1 MKDIKWGIVVTVAV
15 VVTFLPHLFHRQLHA
30 TVSVEKWGR
39 QPIFLLTSLLQF
51 LAYILLAFF
60 YFLLLF
66 LLLLCREIL
75 SETNDIVNNISWQAI
90 SSSPHFCRGLYCMKF
105 VESFQFILF
114 LVDEVQ
120 FSNGIFVFMHNFFH
134 NSLLFLFICFWYCNF
149 LLLLLLSC
157 TTFYFWLLWSKVLP
171 LFISQVIENFI
182 YL

>member
-1 MKDIKWGIVVTVAV
+1 MGNCRYGCRCRYIPSSPFPSSAPCYCLGGEVRQATDFSSYKSFTVPC
-15 VVTFLPHLFHRQLHA
+15 L
-30 TVSVEKWGR
+30 
-39 QPIFLLTSLLQF
+39 
-51 LAYILLAFF
+51 YITCFF

-114 LVDEVQ
+114 HVDEVQ

-134 NSLLFLFICFWYCNF
+134 NSLLFLFICF
-149 LLLLLLSC
+149 
-157 TTFYFWLLWSKVLP
+157 
-171 LFISQVIENFI
+171 
-182 YL
+182 

>member
-1 MKDIKWGIVVTVAV
+1 MSLRLPLSLHSFLTFSIVSSMLLSRWRSEAGNRFF
-15 VVTFLPHLFHRQLHA
+15 FLQVFY
-30 TVSVEKWGR
+30 S
-39 QPIFLLTSLLQF
+39 SLLI
-51 LAYILLAFF
+51 YYLLFF

-114 LVDEVQ
+114 HVEVQ

-149 LLLLLLSC
+149 LLLLLLLLSC
-157 TTFYFWLLWSKVLP
+157 TTFYFWLLRSKVLP

>member
-1 MKDIKWGIVVTVAV
+1 MGNCRYGCRCRYIPSSPFPSSAPCYCLGGEVRQATDFSSHKSFTVPCLYF
-15 VVTFLPHLFHRQLHA
+15 TC
-30 TVSVEKWGR
+30 
-39 QPIFLLTSLLQF
+39 
-51 LAYILLAFF
+51 FF

-114 LVDEVQ
+114 HVEVQ

-157 TTFYFWLLWSKVLP
+157 TTFYFWLLRSKVLP